1 MKRVRVVLRGFL
13 EMDERK
19 PFHISQLFDSDD
31 FNRAE
36 SQAENLARAILAIP
50 EMLDRHACDGFFIDV
65 YEVADWLHCTSFEVV
80 PGRDLVV
87 WYGGDC
93 MA

>member
-1 MKRVRVVLRGFL
+1 MKPVRVVLCGFY
-13 EMDERK
+13 EKEEREK
-19 PFHISQLFDSDD
+19 FHITALFDSDD
-31 FNRAE
+31 FDRAE
-36 SQAENLARAILAIP
+36 SQAKKIALAMLAIP
-50 EMLDRHACDGFFIDV
+50 ELLDRYACDGFFIDV
-65 YEVADWLHCTSFEVV
+65 YAVAEWLHCTSFEVV